1 MATEVKLPR
10 LGQGMEAGTIVRWLK
25 SEGDKVEKGEPLYE
39 LDTDKVTQEVEAEAG
54 GVLLKIAIPEGEVEV
69 GKTIAVIGEAGEEI
83 TEAFGEGDDEQAGA
97 AESDD
102 ADRSAEKPARAP
114 ARDGEREAG
123 RQASTDA
130 PTESEQQAATNGQPD
145 PNGGRVKASP
155 LARRIARERGVDIS
169 ALSGTGPEGR
179 VVAEDVERAAAS
191 GAPAAAAAA
200 PAAVVPSGEVEVE
213 KLSSLRKT
221 IARRMTEA
229 WQAPAFQIAMS
240 ADMSRALALRER
252 MVMMLQEGQT
262 KPTISDVLTKICAS
276 ALMRHRDVNALF
288 AGEAIELH
296 PSANIGI
303 AVAIPKGLVVPVIQ
317 QCERKSIAEIAQDRA
332 ALVERARS
340 GKLQSA
346 DLEGGTFT
354 ISNLGMYGVERFVAV
369 LNPPQAA
376 ILAVGAAEE
385 KPVVRDGE
393 VVVRPMLELTLT
405 CDHRSLDGAT
415 ASEFLGTVKAF
426 LEEPGL
432 AL

>member
-1 MATEVKLPR
+1 
-10 LGQGMEAGTIVRWLK
+10 
-25 SEGDKVEKGEPLYE
+25 
-39 LDTDKVTQEVEAEAG
+39 
-54 GVLLKIAIPEGEVEV
+54 
-69 GKTIAVIGEAGEEI
+69 
-83 TEAFGEGDDEQAGA
+83 
-97 AESDD
+97 
-102 ADRSAEKPARAP
+102 
-114 ARDGEREAG
+114 
-123 RQASTDA
+123 
-130 PTESEQQAATNGQPD
+130 
-145 PNGGRVKASP
+145 
-155 LARRIARERGVDIS
+155 
-169 ALSGTGPEGR
+169 
-179 VVAEDVERAAAS
+179 
-191 GAPAAAAAA
+191 
-200 PAAVVPSGEVEVE
+200 
-213 KLSSLRKT
+213 
-221 IARRMTEA
+221 
-229 WQAPAFQIAMS
+229 
-240 ADMSRALALRER
+240 MSRALALRER

-317 QCERKSIAEIAQDRA
+317 QCERKSIAEIAHDRA

-340 GKLQSA
+340 GKLQAA